1 MDSTQRT
8 GLLKE
13 NMEPKII
20 IIVGRSETEDRFR
33 ALIARTLPEG
43 FVIEGVHSL
52 GEYYESDGKDRFI
65 AFVSCDNE
73 ELFNESFDAI
83 YRKTTAN
90 SFGASSFD
98 NISEAFEYATD
109 EYNFLADDDEREAR
123 YEEMREKF
131 PLFSAEEWEQIQI
144 FDSLYVTGKVKP
156 IRARYNDETIVV
168 LAHITGGADEV
179 RVTPMMILITDD
191 IHEELEIPFA
201 P

>member
-1 MDSTQRT
+1 
-8 GLLKE
+8 
-13 NMEPKII
+13 MEPKII

-33 ALIARTLPEG
+33 AQIARTLPEG
-43 FVIEGVHSL
+43 FEIEGIHSL

-65 AFVSCDNE
+65 AFVSCENE
-73 ELFNESFDAI
+73 ETLNEHFDSI
-83 YRKTTAN
+83 YRKATAN

-98 NISEAFEYATD
+98 NIGEAFEYATD
-109 EYNFLADDDEREAR
+109 EYNFLADENEREQR
-123 YEEMREKF
+123 YEELRERF

-168 LAHITGGADEV
+168 LAHITGGPDEV

-191 IHEELEIPFA
+191 IHEELEIPFTQ
-201 P
+201 